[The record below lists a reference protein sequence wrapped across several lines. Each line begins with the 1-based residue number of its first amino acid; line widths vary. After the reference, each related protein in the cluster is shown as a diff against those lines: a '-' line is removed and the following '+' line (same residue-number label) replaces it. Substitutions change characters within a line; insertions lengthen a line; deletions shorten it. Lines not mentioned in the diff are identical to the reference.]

1 MATTVASGKS
11 VRPNGA
17 SPSLSAWATILP
29 SGRRSARAIRF
40 LLIRKNTSTGTNAA
54 ACDTAVAAA
63 APAVPQPNS
72 MTNT

>member
-17 SPSLSAWATILP
+17 MPSFSAWAAILP
-29 SGRRSARAIRF
+29 SGRRSARAMRF
-40 LLIRKNTSTGTNAA
+40 FFSRKNASTGTNAA

-63 APAVPQPNS
+63 APAVPQPSS
-72 MTNT
+72 MTNA

>member
-11 VRPNGA
+11 VSPNGA
-17 SPSLSAWATILP
+17 KPSLSACATMPP
-29 SGRRSARAIRF
+29 SGRRSARAMRF
-40 LLIRKNTSTGTNAA
+40 FFSRKNTSTGTNAA

-63 APAVPQPNS
+63 APAVPQPSS